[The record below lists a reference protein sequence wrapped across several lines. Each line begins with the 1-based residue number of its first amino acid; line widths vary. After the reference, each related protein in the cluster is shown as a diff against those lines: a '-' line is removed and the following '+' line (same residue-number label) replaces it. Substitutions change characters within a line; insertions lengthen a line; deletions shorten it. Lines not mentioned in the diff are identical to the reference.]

1 MMHDATKPRNV
12 TQAETAPPIY
22 HGKRRRR
29 LRRRIAG
36 ITCWGIGFAIILVA
50 SIIIHAHP
58 SPWPGEVALSRSVQS
73 LHLAPPLLA
82 FLTFLASLIDPVPS
96 SIALLLWFAFLLT
109 FAWFRQAAFLVTT
122 VSVGN
127 AIDALI
133 GDYVRRPRPSAHLI
147 HIEGTYH
154 FNSFPSG
161 HCAHT
166 VLYYGAL
173 LYLSFSEPLRRWRY
187 RWLLIPLQIFA
198 ALNIVLIGFERVYQ
212 GEHWITDVLG
222 GMLDGLL
229 WLSVGIFL
237 YNWIPELLERRRARR
252 QEKQSHAERL
262 SPPIAG

>member
-1 MMHDATKPRNV
+1 MMYDTTQPQNV
-12 TQAETAPPIY
+12 TQVGTAPGVDY
-22 HGKRRRR
+22 GKQRRRPG
-29 LRRRIAG
+29 RRIAG
-36 ITCWGIGFAIILVA
+36 IILWGIGFAIIAVA
-50 SIIIHAHP
+50 SIIIHSHP
-58 SPWPGEVALSRSVQS
+58 APWPWEVDLSRSVQS

-82 FLTFLASLIDPVPS
+82 VLTFLAALIDPVPS

-133 GDYVRRPRPSAHLI
+133 GDYVRRPRPSANLI
-147 HIEGTYH
+147 HIEGTYR

-173 LYLSFSEPLRRWRY
+173 LYLSFSEPVRRWRY

-198 ALNIVLIGFERVYQ
+198 ALNILLIGFERIYQ

-222 GMLDGLL
+222 GSLDGLL

-237 YNWIPELLERRRARR
+237 YNWIPQLLERRHAKK
-252 QEKQSHAERL
+252 QEKQAHAERL
-262 SPPIAG
+262 TPRVSG

>member
-1 MMHDATKPRNV
+1 MMHDATQPRHV
-12 TQAETAPPIY
+12 TQAETALPIN
-22 HGKRRRR
+22 HEKRRRR
-29 LRRRIAG
+29 LRRRITG

-82 FLTFLASLIDPVPS
+82 VLTFLASLIDPVPS

-133 GDYVRRPRPSAHLI
+133 GDYVRRPRPSANLI

-154 FNSFPSG
+154 ANSFPSG

-198 ALNIVLIGFERVYQ
+198 ALNILLIGFERIYQ

-222 GMLDGLL
+222 GSLDGLL
-229 WLSVGIFL
+229 WLSAGIFL
-237 YNWIPELLERRRARR
+237 YNWIPQLLERRRAR
-252 QEKQSHAERL
+252 KQARNQ
-262 SPPIAG
+262 

>member
-1 MMHDATKPRNV
+1 MMHDATQPRNV
-12 TQAETAPPIY
+12 TQAETVLPINRE
-22 HGKRRRR
+22 KRRRR

-58 SPWPGEVALSRSVQS
+58 SPWPGEVALSRGVQS
-73 LHLAPPLLA
+73 LHLASPLLA
-82 FLTFLASLIDPVPS
+82 VLTFLAALIDPVPS
-96 SIALLLWFAFLLT
+96 SIALLLWFAFMLT

-127 AIDALI
+127 TIDALI
-133 GDYVRRPRPSAHLI
+133 GDYVKRPRPSANLI

-154 FNSFPSG
+154 ANSFPSG

-198 ALNIVLIGFERVYQ
+198 VLNILLIGFERIYQ
-212 GEHWITDVLG
+212 GEHWISDVLG
-222 GMLDGLL
+222 GTLDGLL

-237 YNWIPELLERRRARR
+237 YNWIPELLEKRRARK

-262 SPPIAG
+262 SPPVAR